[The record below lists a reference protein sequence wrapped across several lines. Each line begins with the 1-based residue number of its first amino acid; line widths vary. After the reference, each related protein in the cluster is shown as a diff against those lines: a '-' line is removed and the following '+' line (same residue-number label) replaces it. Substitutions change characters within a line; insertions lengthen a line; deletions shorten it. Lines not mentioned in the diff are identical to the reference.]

1 MWPFVSSLYLF
12 ATEGRGTLTPWDPP
26 GRLVVRG
33 PYRFVR
39 NPMISSVLLIII
51 AEALY
56 FRSPA
61 ITIGAAAFFLINA
74 IYLPLVEER
83 GLERRFGEEYRA
95 YKHKVPRLIPSLR
108 GLRREASRRANSS

>member
-12 ATEGRGTLTPWDPP
+12 ATEGRGTLAPWDPP

-39 NPMISSVLLIII
+39 NPMISGVLLIII

-56 FRSPA
+56 FRSVPIA
-61 ITIGAAAFFLINA
+61 GWAAAFFLMNA
-74 IYLPLVEER
+74 IYLPLVEEL
-83 GLERRFGEEYRA
+83 GLERRFGDEYLA
-95 YKHKVPRLIPSLR
+95 YKRKVPRIIPSLR
-108 GLRREASRRANSS
+108 GLLREASRHASSS